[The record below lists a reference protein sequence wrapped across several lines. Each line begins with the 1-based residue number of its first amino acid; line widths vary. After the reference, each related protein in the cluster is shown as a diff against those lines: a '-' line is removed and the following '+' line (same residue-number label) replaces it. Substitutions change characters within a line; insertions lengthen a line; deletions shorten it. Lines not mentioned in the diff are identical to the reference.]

1 MVEISS
7 QWTLLRKQLRYHP
20 ATTSRLLLAPLT
32 SPPTAPNHAFPDR
45 LIEER
50 EDNVSQDSI
59 SYVSAGYAPLLVR
72 LVQLLGHNGI
82 SWDCIADT
90 LKQLP
95 GPVLE
100 FTQSSTPEH
109 LSEALE
115 R

>member
-1 MVEISS
+1 M
-7 QWTLLRKQLRYHP
+7 
-20 ATTSRLLLAPLT
+20 
-32 SPPTAPNHAFPDR
+32 N
-45 LIEER
+45 
-50 EDNVSQDSI
+50 QDSI